1 MSITT
6 KSGAPRRAPR
16 TPAAKGRRA
25 RVTARRGAP
34 HPYAVMVYRLS
45 LAILATIVIL
55 NVSGRH

>member
-1 MSITT
+1 MTPTVKI
-6 KSGAPRRAPR
+6 GAPRKAPR
-16 TPAAKGRRA
+16 TPAAKGHRV
-25 RVTARRGAP
+25 RVTARRSAP